1 MFYPIKN
8 KLAVVAIMT
17 GFAICQAASAA
28 TMNFDSQAAGTEAK
42 MDPVAISM
50 GITFD
55 NAALLPNLDADGIAI
70 PGSEHWQIDSTTNEL
85 VTAENTSAQ
94 GYGVAPSGQN
104 ALDAR
109 WSPILMHF
117 NSAINLANFSVTLP
131 NSTYGNL
138 AQVDILFFDNTG
150 ATLFDLGY
158 FQGQPLA
165 TISLNSKLNGVKDI
179 LLPSG
184 TFYDNISVAAVPVPS
199 ALWLFGSA
207 VLGMAG
213 LRRRKV

>member
-8 KLAVVAIMT
+8 KLAVAAIVT
-17 GFAICQAASAA
+17 GLAMCQAASAA

-42 MDPVAISM
+42 TDPVAISM

-55 NAALLPNLDADGIAI
+55 NAAWLANLDTDGIEI

-85 VTAENTSAQ
+85 VTAENTFKQ
-94 GYGVAPSGQN
+94 DYGVAPSGQN

-117 NSAINLANFSVTLP
+117 NSAINLASFSVTLP

-138 AQVDILFFDNTG
+138 GQLDILFFDNTG
-150 ATLFDLGY
+150 ETIFNLDY

-165 TISLNSKLNGVKDI
+165 TVSLPAQLNGVKNI

-207 VLGMAG
+207 VFGLAG
-213 LRRRKV
+213 LRRRKA